1 MNDLVYS
8 LNGGLVTDQ
17 NKISTISKVD
27 INSIQKLIRNYK
39 QDLECFGELGFEL
52 QKIAK
57 TNKKIYFLNEQQAT
71 LLLTYMKN
79 SESVRN
85 AKKVL
90 VFAFYQMKEKLRS
103 LEQEQEK
110 ARFKS
115 LSDEN
120 QRLNSL
126 NHHQKIGY
134 KSQLKQQKEKYENKI
149 KALKYDLENKKEL
162 SFKRKLS
169 QKELLELRKILAK
182 DYNIVCFKEWEMSLF
197 AEKIGKNS
205 VFEVVLN
212 KLEKELNYWKNYEK
226 YEEKWKKNIKELKMK
241 LVDKLKKAYD
251 YKKEL
256 YKAEK
261 GSSSKEYHIENAE
274 IFQDFIELELLQCED
289 IERRYFLMQIYRYG
303 YQNIRSLNSKLAFKA
318 KLDNDDINFIKILKE
333 ANILHALNEIYTTKE
348 VKKIAKD

>member
-27 INSIQKLIRNYK
+27 INSIQRLIRNYK

-120 QRLNSL
+120 LRLNSL

-134 KSQLKQQKEKYENKI
+134 KSQLAQQKEKYENKI
-149 KALKYDLENKKEL
+149 KALQYDLENKKEL

-169 QKELLELRKILAK
+169 KEELLELRKILAR
-182 DYNIVCFKEWEMSLF
+182 DYGILCIKEWEFEFL
-197 AEKIGKNS
+197 AEKIALES
-205 VFEVVLN
+205 TRMTTWDAVVK
-212 KLEKELNYWKNYEK
+212 KLKQSLDYWQNYEE
-226 YEEKWKKNIKELKMK
+226 YEEKW
-241 LVDKLKKAYD
+241 
-251 YKKEL
+251 
-256 YKAEK
+256 
-261 GSSSKEYHIENAE
+261 
-274 IFQDFIELELLQCED
+274 
-289 IERRYFLMQIYRYG
+289 R
-303 YQNIRSLNSKLAFKA
+303 
-318 KLDNDDINFIKILKE
+318 KILRR
-333 ANILHALNEIYTTKE
+333 
-348 VKKIAKD
+348 

>member
-27 INSIQKLIRNYK
+27 INSIQRLIRNYK

-57 TNKKIYFLNEQQAT
+57 TNKKIYYLNEQQAT

-110 ARFKS
+110 ARFKT

-120 QRLNSL
+120 LRLNSL

-134 KSQLKQQKEKYENKI
+134 KSQLAQQKEHYENKI
-149 KALKYDLENKKEL
+149 KALKYDLEKKKEL

-169 QKELLELRKILAK
+169 KEELLELRKILAK
-182 DYNIVCFKEWEMSLF
+182 DYNMLCFKEWEFEFL
-197 AEKIGKNS
+197 AEKIALESTKMTTWDA
-205 VFEVVLN
+205 VVK
-212 KLEKELNYWKNYEK
+212 KLKQSLDYWQNYEE
-226 YEEKWKKNIKELKMK
+226 YEEKWKKIL
-241 LVDKLKKAYD
+241 
-251 YKKEL
+251 
-256 YKAEK
+256 
-261 GSSSKEYHIENAE
+261 
-274 IFQDFIELELLQCED
+274 
-289 IERRYFLMQIYRYG
+289 RR
-303 YQNIRSLNSKLAFKA
+303 
-318 KLDNDDINFIKILKE
+318 
-333 ANILHALNEIYTTKE
+333 
-348 VKKIAKD
+348 

>member
-1 MNDLVYS
+1 

-27 INSIQKLIRNYK
+27 INSIQRLIRNYK

-57 TNKKIYFLNEQQAT
+57 TNKKIYYLNEQQAT

-90 VFAFYQMKEKLRS
+90 VFAFYQMKEKLKN

-110 ARFKS
+110 ARFKT

-120 QRLNSL
+120 LRLNSL

-134 KSQLKQQKEKYENKI
+134 KSQLAQQKEKYENKI
-149 KALKYDLENKKEL
+149 KALKYDLEKKKEL

-169 QKELLELRKILAK
+169 EKELLELRKILAK
-182 DYNIVCFKEWEMSLF
+182 DYDILCFKKWEMSLV
-197 AEKIGKNS
+197 AEKIGKDT
-205 VFEVVLN
+205 VFEAVLN
-212 KLEKELNYWKNYEK
+212 KLEKELNYWQNYEE
-226 YEEKWKKNIKELKMK
+226 YEEKW
-241 LVDKLKKAYD
+241 
-251 YKKEL
+251 
-256 YKAEK
+256 
-261 GSSSKEYHIENAE
+261 
-274 IFQDFIELELLQCED
+274 
-289 IERRYFLMQIYRYG
+289 R
-303 YQNIRSLNSKLAFKA
+303 
-318 KLDNDDINFIKILKE
+318 KILRR
-333 ANILHALNEIYTTKE
+333 
-348 VKKIAKD
+348 

>member
-27 INSIQKLIRNYK
+27 INSIQRLIRNYK

-57 TNKKIYFLNEQQAT
+57 TNKKIYYLNEQQAT

-110 ARFKS
+110 ARFKT

-120 QRLNSL
+120 LRLNSL

-134 KSQLKQQKEKYENKI
+134 KSQLAQQKEKYENKI
-149 KALKYDLENKKEL
+149 KALQYDLEKKKEL

-169 QKELLELRKILAK
+169 KEELLELRKILAR
-182 DYNIVCFKEWEMSLF
+182 DYGILCIKEWEMSLV
-197 AEKIGKNS
+197 AEKIGKNL
-205 VFEVVLN
+205 VFETVLN
-212 KLEKELNYWKNYEK
+212 KLEKELNYWQNYEE
-226 YEEKWKKNIKELKMK
+226 YEEKWKKIL
-241 LVDKLKKAYD
+241 
-251 YKKEL
+251 
-256 YKAEK
+256 
-261 GSSSKEYHIENAE
+261 
-274 IFQDFIELELLQCED
+274 
-289 IERRYFLMQIYRYG
+289 
-303 YQNIRSLNSKLAFKA
+303 RS
-318 KLDNDDINFIKILKE
+318 
-333 ANILHALNEIYTTKE
+333 
-348 VKKIAKD
+348 

>member
-1 MNDLVYS
+1 MNHLVYS

-27 INSIQKLIRNYK
+27 INSIQRLIRNYK

-57 TNKKIYFLNEQQAT
+57 TNKKIYYLNEQQAT

-110 ARFKS
+110 ARFKT

-134 KSQLKQQKEKYENKI
+134 KSQLAQQKEHYENKI
-149 KALKYDLENKKEL
+149 KALKYDLENKNEL
-162 SFKRKLS
+162 SLKRKLS
-169 QKELLELRKILAK
+169 KEELLELRKILAK
-182 DYNIVCFKEWEMSLF
+182 DYGMICIKEWEFEFL
-197 AEKIGKNS
+197 AEKIALESTKMTTWDA
-205 VFEVVLN
+205 VVK
-212 KLEKELNYWKNYEK
+212 KLKQSLDYWQNYEE
-226 YEEKWKKNIKELKMK
+226 YEEKWKKIL
-241 LVDKLKKAYD
+241 
-251 YKKEL
+251 
-256 YKAEK
+256 
-261 GSSSKEYHIENAE
+261 
-274 IFQDFIELELLQCED
+274 
-289 IERRYFLMQIYRYG
+289 RR
-303 YQNIRSLNSKLAFKA
+303 
-318 KLDNDDINFIKILKE
+318 
-333 ANILHALNEIYTTKE
+333 
-348 VKKIAKD
+348 